1 MAEIGRYNS
10 LRVLRSTPQGLYL
23 DGGDHGDI
31 LMPGRY
37 VAQKTEEGSEVTV
50 FVYRDSED
58 RLVAT
63 TETPTALVG
72 EIACLKVKS
81 IHPQVGA
88 FLDWGL
94 AKDLLLPFREQ
105 SGKVAVG
112 QSIVVGIC
120 LDPKSDRIMA
130 TTRLNRLLKPT
141 PHHLRRGQS
150 VRLMMI
156 GPCPLGW
163 NALVNQ
169 THLGLLYVDELPPDP
184 EPGQTLRGYVRQV
197 RPDGKL
203 DLTLNADRGARVVSL
218 TSRILDA
225 LAEGQG
231 FLPFNDRTSPEAIRA
246 TFGVSKKVFKQTL
259 GSLYKERKIRMVTE
273 GIRRLDE
280 AGD

>member
-1 MAEIGRYNS
+1 MAEIGRHNS

-259 GSLYKERKIRMVTE
+259 GSLYKERKIRMVPE
-273 GIRRLDE
+273 GIRRFDE

>member
-37 VAQKTEEGSEVTV
+37 VAPKIEEGSEVTV

-259 GSLYKERKIRMVTE
+259 GSLYKERKIRMVPE